1 MTTPRGKL
9 IEIINS
15 VNSQAEAARQLGYSR
30 QYISLVVNRKAP
42 MSKKLAKRL
51 GFDLIETAKWIERA

>member
-9 IEIINS
+9 IEIINA

-42 MSKKLAKRL
+42 ISEKLAKRL
-51 GFDLIETAKWIERA
+51 GFSKVSTEKWVEQ